1 MMKFTTLQH
10 LIETGFD
17 VGLDSYEIFDESYRD
32 TLNNKI
38 IDEYYLREVNGTA
51 DAFKFYINRAMT
63 QIMPYYNKLYESD
76 LVKLDPF
83 IKRKLEEI
91 RQKTS
96 TTVLEQDQKNSIDQD
111 QTTSQNLDNATTII
125 NNTDVDTIDSRVN
138 NSSVN
143 QNTDTI
149 NNQINTGSKVDAG
162 DDLHINSKTPQSE
175 LLAGD
180 ISNNLY
186 ADEATK
192 NQNSLSSSTEDN
204 SSINENVA
212 TDKTE
217 EAITSGVINTGT
229 KSDSTQN
236 SATDNTTVLVND
248 TISVLEN
255 DTTTSLNES
264 ESYTKDEYDI
274 AGLDLLEKY
283 KNTLYN
289 IDMMIVMDQKIKD
302 CFMQVYF

>member
-51 DAFKFYINRAMT
+51 DAFKFYINRAMS

-83 IKRKLEEI
+83 IKRKLEEL
-91 RQKTS
+91 REKNS
-96 TTVLEQDQKNSIDQD
+96 TTIIDQD
-111 QTTSQNLDNATTII
+111 QSTTQDLDNDTSII
-125 NNTDVDTIDSRVN
+125 NKTALETIDNRVTDN
-138 NSSVN
+138 TIN
-143 QNTDTI
+143 QDTDTI
-149 NNQINTGSKVDAG
+149 NSQNAASTKTDSA
-162 DDLHINSKTPQSE
+162 DDLSIGSKTPQSQ

-180 ISNNLY
+180 ITSNLY

-192 NQNSLSSSTEDN
+192 QQSSLTSESEDS
-204 SSINENVA
+204 SSINENVSTEKA
-212 TDKTE
+212 ENVVSSGTIQSDTD
-217 EAITSGVINTGT
+217 
-229 KSDSTQN
+229 SDSTQH
-236 SATDNTTVLVND
+236 SETDNTT
-248 TISVLEN
+248 VLEN
-255 DTTTSLNES
+255 DTTTTLTES
-264 ESYTKDEYDI
+264 ESYKKDEFDI
-274 AGLDLLEKY
+274 SGLDLLEKY
-283 KNTLYN
+283 KDTLYN
-289 IDMMIVMDQKIKD
+289 IDIMIVMDQKIKD